1 MFLQS
6 NGGKCFIYDVTSGKT
21 KLSLLDRFHL
31 PDKNGAQ
38 FAGFF
43 KVKQL
48 DLLYIKEANGG
59 PFVVYSLDD
68 LKIVYQKRLDLGSPL
83 KMLMNSQNEVFALYE
98 DGRIEQL
105 DVLFQFQQK
114 SSMANLLKFK
124 GFNDEASYEDCNEV
138 LDQFICLP
146 SF

>member
-1 MFLQS
+1 MA
-6 NGGKCFIYDVTSGKT
+6 
-21 KLSLLDRFHL
+21 H
-31 PDKNGAQ
+31 

-48 DLLYIKEANGG
+48 DLLYIKEYDG

-68 LKIVYQKRLDLGSPL
+68 LKIVYQKEVDLGYPL

-105 DVLFQFQQK
+105 DVLF
-114 SSMANLLKFK
+114 
-124 GFNDEASYEDCNEV
+124 
-138 LDQFICLP
+138 
-146 SF
+146 